1 LWLPVHNNILRVYDS
16 LSLTS
21 PLLETVVP
29 WLVLKEFFRIMRS
42 CELVMFKGNSGKLMV
57 YASTGAPGSK
67 RLASVRTATQET
79 AKRLNL
85 DFKMVKLDRAGSP
98 IYVYYEETDSEDP
111 IPLYCDEGKMSDTEG
126 ICSVLRNMMFVLS
139 FHPKHSA
146 LKQMRKEILK
156 LS

>member
-1 LWLPVHNNILRVYDS
+1 
-16 LSLTS
+16 
-21 PLLETVVP
+21 
-29 WLVLKEFFRIMRS
+29 
-42 CELVMFKGNSGKLMV
+42 MFKGNNGKLMV
-57 YASTGAPGSK
+57 YASNGAPCGK